1 MEKLSKVEGRK
12 ILVGNMKKGNEN
24 NNEETEQEQGQYSQE
39 SENERYNQPNYN
51 RQASYANR
59 PDYNNSQN
67 YVNRPNYNNAQN
79 YGNKSYYNDSQA
91 RNMNYEGRNQMNY
104 QGKNYMGNYY
114 DEDFQADDYMMGY
127 GQNGS
132 GNYQGNYRMN
142 RGFRGNYG
150 MGPQN
155 NRRGYGNYNN
165 PGYGSFYGP
174 GAGRGYGPGFNQNY
188 YNNPDYD
195 YREYDE
201 DDDYYKYAYRGGY
214 GPYYNYH
221 PRGYYYHRFYQRG
234 YPYPPYMGYNTP
246 PGDPYYNRPMGSMG
260 GFWRNWWNPET
271 IPNFINNPKVNNILR
286 GIGIVTVGM
295 FLAPSIARA
304 LRPIAVQ
311 TVQGVLGLTDELKTI
326 VTDAK
331 EDIEDMF
338 AEANWDRINFD
349 EEKNKKDNNKEV

>member
-1 MEKLSKVEGRK
+1 M
-12 ILVGNMKKGNEN
+12 GNIENANEN
-24 NNEETEQEQGQYSQE
+24 NTEEKEQQQTG
-39 SENERYNQPNYN
+39 YN
-51 RQASYANR
+51 RQTSYDNR
-59 PDYNNSQN
+59 PNYNNSQS
-67 YVNRPNYNNAQN
+67 YGNRINYNNAQN
-79 YGNKSYYNDSQA
+79 YGNRSYYNDAQA

-104 QGKNYMGNYY
+104 QGNNYMGNY
-114 DEDFQADDYMMGY
+114 DEDFPDDDYMRGY
-127 GQNGS
+127 AQAGPGY
-132 GNYQGNYRMN
+132 YQGNYRMNN

-150 MGPQN
+150 MGTQN

-165 PGYGSFYGP
+165 PGGGYYGSGPGP
-174 GAGRGYGPGFNQNY
+174 GAGRGYGSGPGFNQNY

-195 YREYDE
+195 YRDYDE
-201 DDDYYKYAYRGGY
+201 DDDYYKYGYRGGY
-214 GPYYNYH
+214 GPYCYYH
-221 PRGYYYHRFYQRG
+221 PRGYYHHRFYQRG
-234 YPYPPYMGYNTP
+234 YPPYMGYNPP
-246 PGDPYYNRPMGSMG
+246 PGDPYFNRPMGSMG

-271 IPNFINNPKVNNILR
+271 IPNFINNPRVNNILR
-286 GIGIVTVGM
+286 GIGIATVGM

-349 EEKNKKDNNKEV
+349 EEKNRKDNNKEV